1 MAPRRRWLQF
11 SLRGVF
17 VLLTATCLLLAWK
30 VGPALKQIRAVNA
43 IMAAD
48 GHVIYYGLPLAE
60 QSDHMWNAIN
70 GRPLDISL
78 HGSLDADLQTRLRDV
93 RRIKTLTIRTGIA
106 DGDLAYLYDLDDPW
120 EIHFWQAE
128 RLTEDALDRLKTK
141 FPNTTIWIT
150 TPKKHVRYKSDWRP
164 WID

>member
-48 GHVIYYGLPLAE
+48 GHVMYYGLSHAG

-70 GRPLDISL
+70 GRPIDISL
-78 HGSLDADLQTRLRDV
+78 RGGLGADLRTYLPDV
-93 RRIKTLTIRTGIA
+93 RHIKTLTIRTEVA
-106 DGDLAYLYDLDDPW
+106 DSDLVDLYDLDEPW
-120 EIHFWQAE
+120 EIRFEQAE
-128 RLTEDALDRLKTK
+128 RLTEDALDRLKTR
-141 FPNTTIWIT
+141 FPTTIIWIS